1 MARYSH
7 FGADK
12 SDVLNRLPGAVESD
26 FGSATLL
33 AALDDAEAR
42 VEAALPD
49 RVRRLLVRVE
59 GEVLAAGAV
68 PPLASAA
75 LSLGAA
81 SALTLYD
88 GVTGDYADRSP
99 AQRLDPATYALDEDG
114 RTVAFDPPLVPRGRL
129 TADYAHTLAD
139 GLAVLA
145 DLVAELAAARLARYV
160 LGHQP
165 AWVEALAAEAQARL
179 DALADARTGIPELD
193 AVPLYDDWE
202 RAARGTRCGRLVRV

>member
-1 MARYSH
+1 MSRYSC

-12 SDVLNRLPGAVESD
+12 SDVLHRLPGAVEDD
-26 FGSATLL
+26 FGEAAIL

-49 RVRRLLVRVE
+49 RVRRLLTRVE

-68 PPLASAA
+68 PPLAQAV
-75 LSLGAA
+75 LTFGAA
-81 SALTLYD
+81 GGLVLYD

-99 AQRLDPATYALDEDG
+99 DQRLAPTAYTLGEDR
-114 RTVAFDPPLVPRGRL
+114 RTLAFDPPLVPRGTL
-129 TADYAHTLAD
+129 TADYDA
-139 GLAVLA
+139 AVAGGPRVLG

-165 AWVEALAAEAQARL
+165 AWVEALAAEATARL
-179 DALADARTGIPELD
+179 DALADGRTGVPELD

-202 RAARGTRCGRLVRV
+202 RAPRGTRCGHLVRA